1 MLCDRATFDPFAE
14 ERQQHPWELNS
25 GAWMTAQHFHSS
37 LYHLL
42 AALAACLCGLDG
54 VSMAM
59 FIPSHVL
66 HFVGVIYLGFRVRQS
81 TRKLHTF
88 TPCGHLEKTS
98 V

>member
-1 MLCDRATFDPFAE
+1 MLCDRAKFDPFTE

-25 GAWMTAQHFHSS
+25 GAWMTVQNLHCS

-59 FIPSHVL
+59 FILSHVL
-66 HFVGVIYLGFRVRQS
+66 HFVGVIYLGFGVRQS
-81 TRKLHTF
+81 TRKLHNF

-98 V
+98 A

>member
-1 MLCDRATFDPFAE
+1 MLCDRAKFDPFAE

-25 GAWMTAQHFHSS
+25 GAWMTVQNLHCS

-42 AALAACLCGLDG
+42 AALAACLCVLDG

-59 FIPSHVL
+59 FILSHVL
-66 HFVGVIYLGFRVRQS
+66 HFVGVIYLGFGVRQS
-81 TRKLHTF
+81 TRKLHNF

-98 V
+98 A